1 MQKMWEGR
9 FSEASS
15 ELLEEFNASINFDKT
30 LYKEDINGSIAHAT
44 MLCECGILNTHEKD
58 KICGGLNQILNEIE
72 NKKFQFK
79 TEDEDIHMAVEK
91 RLSEI
96 IGKEIGGKLHTAR
109 SRNDQVA
116 LDFRLFV
123 LHQNKVIAQLLLN
136 LISTLNEI
144 AKKNLDTLMPGFTHL
159 QHAQPVSLAFHLL
172 AYANMFKRDFERFK
186 SSFERNNF
194 SPLGACALA
203 GTPHKT
209 NRKIV
214 ANLLGFSGITQNA
227 MDSVSERDFA
237 LEILFNISVIFTH
250 TSRLCEELILWS
262 SQEFKFIEIS
272 DKFATGSSIMPQKKN
287 PDVAELIRGKTGRV
301 YGNLISLLT
310 VMKSLPLAYNKDMQE
325 DKEGVFDSVKTATS
339 SLVILNEMLKTAK
352 FNSDNMQ
359 KTCKMGHL
367 SATDLADYLVS
378 KKNIPFRKAHFI
390 TGKCV
395 ALAEKKGIDLSE
407 ISLKMLKNVDENF
420 AELFDEKA
428 LKVLDLH
435 NSKEARKSQGGTANE
450 SVLTQIKF
458 IDEFLKES
466 KI

>member
-9 FSEASS
+9 FKEASS
-15 ELLEEFNASINFDKT
+15 KLLEDFNASISFDKA

-44 MLCECGILNTHEKD
+44 MLCECGILTNDEKD
-58 KICGGLNQILNEIE
+58 KICNGLNQILNEIKN
-72 NKKFQFK
+72 NKFEFK
-79 TEDEDIHMAVEK
+79 IEDEDIHMAVEK

-116 LDFRLFV
+116 LDFRMFV
-123 LHQNKVIAQLLLN
+123 LNENKEISNLLLK
-136 LISTLNEI
+136 LIKTLNEI
-144 AKKNLDTLMPGFTHL
+144 AKKNLNTLMPGFTHL

-172 AYANMFKRDFERFK
+172 AYANMFKRDFERFQN
-186 SSFERNNF
+186 SFERNNF
-194 SPLGACALA
+194 LPLGACALA
-203 GTPHKT
+203 GTPHPT
-209 NRKIV
+209 NRNITAK
-214 ANLLGFSGITQNA
+214 LLNFTAPTQNA
-227 MDSVSERDFA
+227 MDSVSDRDFA
-237 LEILFNISVIFTH
+237 LEILFNISVVFMH

-272 DKFATGSSIMPQKKN
+272 DRFATGSSIMPQKKN

-310 VMKSLPLAYNKDMQE
+310 TMKSLPLAYNKDMQE

-339 SLVILNEMLKTAK
+339 SLIILNEMLKTAIFK
-352 FNSDNMQ
+352 NENMEKACQ
-359 KTCKMGHL
+359 MGHL

-378 KKNIPFRKAHFI
+378 KKNIPFREAHFI

-395 ALAEKKGIDLSE
+395 ALAESKGIDLSQ
-407 ISLKMLKNVDENF
+407 ISLK
-420 AELFDEKA
+420 ELQSVNEIFDEEA

-435 NSKEARKSQGGTANE
+435 NSKEARKSFGGTANK
-450 SVLTQIKF
+450 SVLAQIEF
-458 IDEFLKES
+458 IDEFLKNS
-466 KI
+466 GI

>member
-44 MLCECGILNTHEKD
+44 MLCECGILNAHEKD
-58 KICGGLNQILNEIE
+58 KICDGLNQILNEIE

-458 IDEFLKES
+458 INEFLKES